1 MIVINFATEKCLA
14 SANHSLATSEHAV
27 DAIPGMVPER
37 EPHHSTFS
45 ICPAERAT
53 IEFAI
58 FFGRTPEEIDFR
70 GIKEAARQE
79 ITRAVVLA
87 NGSIGKNGRGHKKF
101 PQDWESIRSAVRIT
115 ISQTVSSPNPAS
127 SPMRII
133 TLSIVLFLATLA
145 RAAEPKP
152 GEKPIPT
159 KDAVKAMTLPDGFK
173 ATLFAGEP
181 DVVQPIAMA
190 FDDRGRLWVVECL
203 SYPNWRKDGKGNDRV
218 IIFEDTE
225 NKGTFDKRTVFL
237 DNGSNLSGITLGFG
251 GVWLCSSPNLLF
263 IPIKDGE
270 DKPAGPPQ
278 VVLDGWNMIDTK
290 HNIFNSL
297 TWGPDGWLYGCNG
310 IQAKAWVGAP
320 GTPKEKRTYIDCGV
334 WRYHPTRKV
343 FEAFAHGTTNPFGLD
358 FDDYGELFI
367 TNCVIDHLFH
377 FVQGGHYQRMYGQ
390 DANPN
395 VFGLMGSCVKHR
407 HWASGDWTSSRGTG
421 AGGNPAHSD
430 AGGGHAHSGC
440 LVYLGD
446 NFPPEY
452 RNSVFMCNIHGNRL
466 NRDRLT
472 RTPSGYLGVR
482 EKDFLFA
489 NDSWFRGI
497 ALATGPDGSLFVT
510 DWSDTGECHN
520 YDRVDASNGRIYKV
534 SYGTPKAWKG
544 DISKM
549 SDAELVQ
556 LQLHPNDWFVRKARR
571 VLQERAAG
579 GKLDACIPGPIW
591 SIMRNDKDGR
601 KRLRGLWAR
610 EVINELSVDDLVWLL
625 EDNEEAIRAWAYRLA
640 ASDEKRIDELSGLM
654 GRFISKERSPYVLE
668 AAASALQK
676 MNFENA
682 AKFGPSLLANKFI
695 KDDRELSLLLWY
707 GVQHWFTLNPKAA
720 DSYLPKMENSLIR
733 RNTVRFLLSLKDRDE
748 HLANLIGTIEKSTQD
763 EVRLDLLSSIR
774 ETLAGQKS
782 IISPK
787 SWPEVYANLLKTSGP
802 EIKHE
807 AESVAVLFGDRDVIA
822 KLTRLISDSKASA
835 VDRRGAI
842 ELLVPRKEPGFA
854 KVLHGLLLD
863 PAVRQVALRG
873 LASFADTDTPAA
885 ILKAYPQFTAEEKLD
900 AVQTLA
906 ARAAWAKAL
915 LDAIEKGTVPRS
927 DVPVT
932 TARQI
937 LTLND
942 KALSAQ
948 LEKVWGK
955 ITPASKERAALM
967 KKWKEILTEETLA
980 KADPTRGRVLFT
992 KNCAGCHKM
1001 YGEGN
1006 AVGPELTGSQRT
1018 NLDYVLENVLDP
1030 SAVVPNEYR
1039 MINFL
1044 LVDERLVSG
1053 IILRETKDAL
1063 TIRTTNDTVIVP
1075 VSDIA
1080 SRKQTNLSIMP
1091 DGLFDQMKPDEVRDL
1106 VAYLRSKEQVPVRK

>member
-1 MIVINFATEKCLA
+1 MRTLIF
-14 SANHSLATSEHAV
+14 SLALVIAV
-27 DAIPGMVPER
+27 
-37 EPHHSTFS
+37 ST
-45 ICPAERAT
+45 
-53 IEFAI
+53 
-58 FFGRTPEEIDFR
+58 
-70 GIKEAARQE
+70 Q
-79 ITRAVVLA
+79 
-87 NGSIGKNGRGHKKF
+87 
-101 PQDWESIRSAVRIT
+101 
-115 ISQTVSSPNPAS
+115 
-127 SPMRII
+127 
-133 TLSIVLFLATLA
+133 
-145 RAAEPKP
+145 AAEPKP

-159 KDAVKAMTLPDGFK
+159 KDAAKAMTLPDGFK

-203 SYPNWRKDGKGNDRV
+203 SYPNWRKDGKGSDRV
-218 IIFEDTE
+218 LIFEDSKNT
-225 NKGTFDKRTVFL
+225 GTFDKRTVFL

-263 IPIKDGE
+263 IPLKDGE

-297 TWGPDGWLYGCNG
+297 VWGPDGWLYGCNG

-377 FVQGGHYQRMYGQ
+377 FAPGGHYQRMYGQ

-395 VFGLMGSCVKHR
+395 VYSLMGSCVKHR

-421 AGGNPAHSD
+421 PGGNPAHSD

-497 ALATGPDGSLFVT
+497 NLASGADGGLYVT
-510 DWSDTGECHN
+510 DWCDTGECHN
-520 YDRVDASNGRIYKV
+520 YDRVDASNGRIFKV
-534 SYGTPKAWKG
+534 TYGTPKAWKG
-544 DISKM
+544 DVSKM
-549 SDAELVQ
+549 TDDELVK
-556 LQLHPNDWFVRKARR
+556 LQLHPNDWFVRHARR
-571 VLQERAAG
+571 VLQERAAA
-579 GKLDACIPGPIW
+579 GKLGPCTRATLWPLLHEEKDAT
-591 SIMRNDKDGR
+591 R
-601 KRLRGLWAR
+601 RLRGLWAR
-610 EVINELSVDDLVWLL
+610 EVTDGLTMDEIGDLLK
-625 EDNEEAIRAWAYRLA
+625 DKEEVLRAWAYRLGVRDDERIGTL
-640 ASDEKRIDELSGLM
+640 ASSMHTSLL
-654 GRFISKERSPYVLE
+654 KERSPYVL
-668 AAASALQK
+668 AAAVSALQK
-676 MNFENA
+676 LPPEIA
-682 AKFGPSLLANKFI
+682 SKIGEPLLNHPVVEADPN
-695 KDDRELSLLLWY
+695 LSLLLWY
-707 GVQHWFTLNPKAA
+707 GVEHWFSSNPQAA
-720 DSYLPKMENSLIR
+720 FKSLTGMKNPLCR
-733 RNTVRFLLSLKDRDE
+733 RNSVRLLLSLPRRGE
-748 HLANLIGTIEKSTQD
+748 YLANLMTTIDNASD
-763 EVRLDLLSSIR
+763 NEVRLDILRGIR
-774 ETLAGQKS
+774 EGLMGIKS
-782 IISPK
+782 INR
-787 SWPEVYANLLKTSGP
+787 PEQWSKTYTHLLEQKNGD
-802 EIKHE
+802 IRHE
-807 AESVAVLFGDRDVIA
+807 TEALAVLFGDKEVIA
-822 KLTRLISDSKASA
+822 KLTQLIADRKADLN
-835 VDRRGAI
+835 DRRLGI
-842 ELLVPRKEPGFA
+842 ELLLQRKEPNFA
-854 KVLHGLLLD
+854 KLLIELLTD
-863 PAVRQVALRG
+863 PAVRQTAIRG
-873 LASFADTDTPAA
+873 LAAFADPETPAS
-885 ILKAYPQFTAEEKLD
+885 ILSAYGKFTAEEKAD

-906 ARAAWAKAL
+906 ARATWAKEL
-915 LDAIEKGTVPRS
+915 LAAIEKGTVPRA

-937 LTLND
+937 LALND
-942 KALSAQ
+942 KAISIQ

-955 ITPASKERAALM
+955 IAPASKERVALT
-967 KKWKEILTEETLA
+967 KKWKEYLTEETLA
-980 KADPTRGRVLFT
+980 KADASRGRVLFA
-992 KNCAGCHKM
+992 KNCAACHKM

-1006 AVGPELTGSQRT
+1006 AVGPELTGSQRS

-1039 MINFL
+1039 MINFVL
-1044 LVDERLVSG
+1044 IDDRVVSG
-1053 IILRETKDAL
+1053 IILRETKEAL
-1063 TIRTTNDTVIVP
+1063 TVRTTNEAIVLP
-1075 VSDIA
+1075 VSDIT

-1091 DGLFDQMKPDEVRDL
+1091 DGLFDQMKQEEVRDL
-1106 VAYLRSKEQVPVRK
+1106 VAYLRSKEQVPIPK